1 MDQSSII
8 RSFAFVLGVA
18 LLLAVS
24 WGAFKAVTE
33 AKADLSKVD
42 TVETLDTDI
51 ALANTID
58 SLEAHWD
65 RRSNYHFN
73 VKQDPLYLG
82 RVILG
87 FSYANQGFKE
97 TEEGTG
103 LRLSATVTLADDSP
117 MAIIKYDGKSF
128 VLRKGD
134 KFGKD
139 YVVKDIQKKKVVL
152 NRKGET
158 ITLLNKPIGRR
169 LDESSQQGFM
179 YPDEY

>member
-1 MDQSSII
+1 MDHSSLI
-8 RSFAFVLGVA
+8 RSLAFVLGVA

-51 ALANTID
+51 ALASTID

-87 FSYANQGFKE
+87 FSYAHQGFKE

-103 LRLSATVTLADDSP
+103 LRLSATVMLIDDFP
-117 MAIIKYDGKSF
+117 MAIIKYDGKSY
-128 VLRKGD
+128 VLQKGD
-134 KFGKD
+134 RFGSD
-139 YVVKDIQKKKVVL
+139 YVVKDIQEKKVTL
-152 NRKGET
+152 SRKGKN
-158 ITLLNKPIGRR
+158 ITLLNKPIGSMY
-169 LDESSQQGFM
+169 DEGSRQGLM
-179 YPDEY
+179 YSGEY